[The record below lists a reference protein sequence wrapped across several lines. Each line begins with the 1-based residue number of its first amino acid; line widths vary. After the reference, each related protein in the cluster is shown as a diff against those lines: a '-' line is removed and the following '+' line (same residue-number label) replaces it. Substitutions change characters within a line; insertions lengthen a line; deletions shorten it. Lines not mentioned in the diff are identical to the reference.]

1 MRLTRAA
8 EYAIRCMVYLAK
20 QGRGILTSRQK
31 IAERADIPSHFLAK
45 IAQDLAKAGF
55 IEIKQG
61 ARGGFILL
69 KDPAKISLLEV
80 VETMIGE
87 IFLNDCVARPS
98 SCKVTYSCAVHQVWM
113 DARDQLRETLGR
125 VDFSQLVEKESCIP
139 TFPASGLTPVDS
151 LDTPI
156 HNNSEKLQ

>member
-1 MRLTRAA
+1 
-8 EYAIRCMVYLAK
+8 MVYLAK
-20 QGRGILTSRQK
+20 QGRGILTSRQE
-31 IAERADIPSHFLAK
+31 IAEQADIPSHFLAK

-69 KDPAKISLLEV
+69 KEPAKISLLEI

-98 SCKVTYSCAVHQVWM
+98 SCKVTYSCAVHQVWL
-113 DARDQLRETLGR
+113 DARNQLRNTLGR

-139 TFPASGLTPVDS
+139 TFPDSELT
-151 LDTPI
+151 
-156 HNNSEKLQ
+156 HGNSRKVSNRNKSKKLH